1 MGSQGKDKRIYLQGM
16 LNGLNPSSIG
26 RKKEVIMKEQEQRV
40 NERLSEARLRLI
52 CNGEPS
58 TQETVNIAI
67 QLSKCRIEIVKL
79 CIKDSMELVKLAETE
94 NNKRGIKC
102 Q

>member
-1 MGSQGKDKRIYLQGM
+1 MEKTR
-16 LNGLNPSSIG
+16 
-26 RKKEVIMKEQEQRV
+26 ERV
-40 NERLSEARLRLI
+40 NERMAEARLRLI

-94 NNKRGIKC
+94 NNRRK
-102 Q
+102 

>member
-1 MGSQGKDKRIYLQGM
+1 VGSQGKDKRIYLQGM